1 MIRRAADHR
10 VDVLLLK
17 AFPPVHILLGV
28 GELPRP
34 EVQVVLVD
42 VAEGHHVLGGHPA
55 EMGLTSAPGADEGNV
70 EFVAGGVRSEEPNFR
85 EDKAGRT
92 AEGHAFEKLA
102 SFHCAI
108 IDHLSPGVKQTYR
121 HYQAHRD
128 ATTGTPDSSGSPA
141 AVRGLPDESGVPVS
155 LAAQTSRLID
165 ASSDFPSAEQERAL
179 CTRRSVTSFQPCIP
193 KHNVLLWDSRL
204 GPPLQERSP
213 RQPYGR
219 HARHSTDTRRG

>member
-1 MIRRAADHR
+1 MSFCSRHFLQSTYFWALGNFRAPKFRWSSLMSHR
-10 VDVLLLK
+10 ATTFSVDIPPKWASPRPQVPMRAMLSLLLG
-17 AFPPVHILLGV
+17 A
-28 GELPRP
+28 
-34 EVQVVLVD
+34 
-42 VAEGHHVLGGHPA
+42 
-55 EMGLTSAPGADEGNV
+55 SAP
-70 EFVAGGVRSEEPNFR
+70 EEPNFR